1 MAGRQVPWPCAIQ
14 GGRHEL
20 GRDLC
25 ARMGTPS
32 AVVPVAA
39 SGPGGAVGGG
49 GRGHVDDGH
58 ADRGAGAQCRLAPDT
73 PHRRADRRLLP
84 GRRHLGHALHRH
96 ACLRALHLRRLR
108 PLDHRAVHAA
118 QHAGVLAGADADG
131 AAPAVR
137 PGAGRRRRAHGAG
150 HWLHALHRHGGGPD
164 LEPDALRPLGRAAVG
179 DRGRHHGH
187 AVAVGA
193 LSAGQHGPPVAHPG
207 RRHSHGPGHFL
218 HALCGP
224 VRTAPQA
231 RYRCAGAAGGAHAC
245 AAGVLHRGRG
255 GAGLRPGARGQH
267 DAALPPDLPAGP
279 AQRVAPARRGG
290 YGGGRHRDDRRAR
303 QHRLVQRRGRA
314 AAGLDGAGGAGPQRQ
329 PAHARV
335 GLRW

>member
-150 HWLHALHRHGGGPD
+150 HWLHADVVHGANARPRLSAQALVGGGVLMGLGIGSMHYIGMGAAQTWSLMLYDPWGV
-164 LEPDALRPLGRAAVG
+164 LLSVIVAATMAMLSLWVRFRLGNTGRLWPTLVAGIVMGLAISCMHYAGLYALRLK
-179 DRGRHHGH
+179 
-187 AVAVGA
+187 
-193 LSAGQHGPPVAHPG
+193 PG
-207 RRHSHGPGHFL
+207 I
-218 HALCGP
+218 
-224 VRTAPQA
+224 
-231 RYRCAGAAGGAHAC
+231 
-245 AAGVLHRGRG
+245 
-255 GAGLRPGARGQH
+255 
-267 DAALPPDLPAGP
+267 DA
-279 AQRVAPARRGG
+279 
-290 YGGGRHRDDRRAR
+290 
-303 QHRLVQRRGRA
+303 
-314 AAGLDGAGGAGPQRQ
+314 
-329 PAHARV
+329 
-335 GLRW
+335 